1 MVEVTGTNELT
12 IKATAG
18 EIYKITYDTSTAV
31 DIFNFTAA
39 EIFVNSSGTFETNG
53 NVGNYL
59 AIPDVGSYNG
69 YRPSIQ
75 NNMTIYIKANA
86 AGNISVVRKG
96 Y

>member
-12 IKATAG
+12 IEATES

-31 DIFNFTAA
+31 DIFNSTAA
-39 EIFVNSSGTFETNG
+39 DVHVNSSGTFEKAES
-53 NVGNYL
+53 VGNYL
-59 AIPDVGSYNG
+59 TIPSGGSYNG

-75 NNMTIYIKANA
+75 NNMTIYVKANA